1 MKNKLS
7 DLNNYL
13 FEQLERLNDED
24 IDTERLQFEIE
35 RTKAVTVISNQI
47 ISNAKLVLDA
57 QKSIA
62 DLTETQKLPLML
74 Q

>member
-24 IDTERLQFEIE
+24 IDNERLQFEIE

>member
-57 QKSIA
+57 QKSIS
-62 DLTETQKLPLML
+62 DLTESQKLPLML